1 MGVRQ
6 LEQVS
11 NAKRFFEVFPTL
23 KVEKDIQELFADVQ
37 IKKITTNS
45 SREFLNIFRLHIM
58 TGMTKRRDTKCQL
71 PHLRPEFA

>member
-23 KVEKDIQELFADVQ
+23 KVEKDIHFW
-37 IKKITTNS
+37 TTLKHDS
-45 SREFLNIFRLHIM
+45 
-58 TGMTKRRDTKCQL
+58 
-71 PHLRPEFA
+71 HLKFSNYSKLIIVYQ

>member
-37 IKKITTNS
+37 IKKLQQILQEN
-45 SREFLNIFRLHIM
+45 F
-58 TGMTKRRDTKCQL
+58 
-71 PHLRPEFA
+71 

>member
-37 IKKITTNS
+37 IKKNYNKFFKRIFKYSSIQSASNSKTLYQTNG
-45 SREFLNIFRLHIM
+45 RTH
-58 TGMTKRRDTKCQL
+58 
-71 PHLRPEFA
+71 